1 MRAMAW
7 PSSSKELINISN
19 MLGAVIAS
27 RLNKAEYYFFYVFL
41 VINLLPILVFK
52 FFPTVDGPAHLYNSR
67 LIIELLGQNSL
78 LDNYFIFN
86 EIAPNWLGHILL
98 SFFQLLFPA
107 YIAEKCLLLIYF
119 IGFPVSFRAF
129 IKIQPDHNNTLIYL
143 VFPFLIAWL
152 STNEISKASL
162 KIEPFKTVLPVK
174 NSDNWLHG
182 HASNYLGIDKPMVI
196 LENYEASLDYFP
208 IRWNRNNI
216 PNLYFGEMSS
226 ANDCLSWE
234 SNSNNDI
241 AVIDYIFLLNDEQES
256 ISNECI
262 NQISD
267 QLKNDYLEVYKS

>member
-1 MRAMAW
+1 M
-7 PSSSKELINISN
+7 
-19 MLGAVIAS
+19 
-27 RLNKAEYYFFYVFL
+27 
-41 VINLLPILVFK
+41 
-52 FFPTVDGPAHLYNSR
+52 
-67 LIIELLGQNSL
+67 
-78 LDNYFIFN
+78 
-86 EIAPNWLGHILL
+86 
-98 SFFQLLFPA
+98 
-107 YIAEKCLLLIYF
+107 
-119 IGFPVSFRAF
+119 
-129 IKIQPDHNNTLIYL
+129 
-143 VFPFLIAWL
+143 
-152 STNEISKASL
+152 